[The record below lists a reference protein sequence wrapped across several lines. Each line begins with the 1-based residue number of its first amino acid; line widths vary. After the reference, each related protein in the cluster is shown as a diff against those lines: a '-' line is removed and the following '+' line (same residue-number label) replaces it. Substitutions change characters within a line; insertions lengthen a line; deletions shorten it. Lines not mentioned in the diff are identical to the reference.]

1 MKKILVYYSLGG
13 NTRAVAKKIASKL
26 KIKAVEI
33 KTLKA
38 YPDDVDVLQSLA
50 KMQTEIGVM
59 PQIAPTK
66 VDFSQYDAVVLGMPV

>member
-26 KIKAVEI
+26 KIKTVEL

-38 YPDDVDVLQSLA
+38 STFCKALPKSRPKSA
-50 KMQTEIGVM
+50 
-59 PQIAPTK
+59 
-66 VDFSQYDAVVLGMPV
+66 

>member
-26 KIKAVEI
+26 KIKAVEL

-38 YPDDVDVLQSLA
+38 YPDDVDVLQRDRKS
-50 KMQTEIGVM
+50 
-59 PQIAPTK
+59 
-66 VDFSQYDAVVLGMPV
+66 VV